1 MVYLFKS
8 VCVQTGRCCETGPCL
23 SAVFSGEGLGG
34 KSEGCRRA
42 TQKACERQT
51 DCEKR
56 RGSGP
61 KLVKSV
67 DPPYL
72 KQAQGCLKGKV
83 VDFFVGAGRLGGA
96 QRCGP
101 CGVWVF
107 SRLGVAA
114 MGAAFQMGL
123 GMVEKQKVH
132 TLAALR
138 NQEGED
144 EQKGH
149 VFPFLCHRQGL
160 SFRFSDALNGCQ
172 R

>member
-72 KQAQGCLKGKV
+72 KQTQGRFKRKV
-83 VDFFVGAGRLGGA
+83 VDLFVGAGCLGGA
-96 QRCGP
+96 QRFGP
-101 CGVWVF
+101 YGLQLL
-107 SRLGVAA
+107 SGLGVAA
-114 MGAAFQMGL
+114 MGAAFLMGL
-123 GMVEKQKVH
+123 GVVEK
-132 TLAALR
+132 
-138 NQEGED
+138 
-144 EQKGH
+144 
-149 VFPFLCHRQGL
+149 
-160 SFRFSDALNGCQ
+160 
-172 R
+172 